1 MLNEETDM
9 RILKWTMVFTVVALI
24 AACGGTGS
32 EVDVSLFEWSV
43 EPTPTSVDAGEV
55 TFTASND
62 GGEAHE
68 MVVVK
73 GIAPED
79 LPLNED
85 GSVNEDALPEDAFV
99 GEVEEIEPG
108 DSGSASFDLEAGEY
122 TIFCNIV
129 ETEDDETESHFANG
143 MVSTITVNE

>member
-1 MLNEETDM
+1 M
-9 RILKWTMVFTVVALI
+9 RVVKGVIGIAVLALVV
-24 AACGGTGS
+24 AACGSSGS
-32 EVDVSLFEWSV
+32 EVDVSLYEWGV
-43 EPTPTSVDAGEV
+43 EPSPTSVDAGEV
-55 TFTASND
+55 TFTATND

-79 LPLNED
+79 LPTNDDGSINED
-85 GSVNEDALPEDAFV
+85 ELSEDVFL

-108 DSGSASFDLEAGEY
+108 EDGSVTFDDLEAGEY

-129 ETEDDETESHFANG
+129 ETDNGETESHFAQG
-143 MVSTITVNE
+143 MVSTFTVNG

>member
-1 MLNEETDM
+1 M
-9 RILKWTMVFTVVALI
+9 RVMKWAAGLAVLAMIV
-24 AACGGTGS
+24 AACGSSGS
-32 EVDVSLFEWSV
+32 DVEVSLFEWGV

-55 TFTASND
+55 TFTATND

-79 LPLNED
+79 MPLNDD
-85 GSVNEDALPEDAFV
+85 GSINEDELSEDVFL

-108 DSGSASFDLEAGEY
+108 DDGSVTFDLEAGEY

-129 ETEDDETESHFANG
+129 ETDNGETESHFANG
-143 MVSTITVNE
+143 MVTTFTVN

>member
-1 MLNEETDM
+1 M
-9 RILKWTMVFTVVALI
+9 RVLKWAAGLAVMALVV
-24 AACGGTGS
+24 AACGSSGS
-32 EVDVSLFEWSV
+32 EVDVSLFEWNV

-55 TFTASND
+55 TFTATND

-79 LPLNED
+79 LPLNDD
-85 GSVNEDALPEDAFV
+85 GSVNEDALPADAFM

-108 DSGSASFDLEAGEY
+108 DSDSVSFDLDAGEY

-129 ETEDDETESHFANG
+129 ETDNGETESHFDQG
-143 MVSTITVNE
+143 MVSTITVNG